1 MSLNEGP
8 SRILVVDGEEGTR
21 RVIAFILKREGYGV
35 CLAASGKEALA
46 QAAGGSPDLV
56 VLDSILPDL
65 NGLLVCKKLRSEY
78 VGPVMMLSRNGN
90 ENCVRWGIHFIQV
103 TPTSCGWA
111 GPRRPILPD
120 LNGLLVCKKLR
131 SEYVGPVMMLSRNGH
146 ENCVIEALENGADDC
161 VVKPIR
167 PAELLA
173 RVRALLRRYRVGSR
187 RPAVIEVG
195 DLEVNLAKRR
205 VFRRGREI
213 RFTSTEFDILVCL
226 AQNQEQVVTSKMIL
240 DQVWGPSH
248 GEYLQTLRV
257 HVGHL
262 RQKLEPNPSSPR
274 YIMTEPGIGY
284 RFAVS
289 SPAVAPS
296 L

>member
-90 ENCVRWGIHFIQV
+90 ENCV
-103 TPTSCGWA
+103 
-111 GPRRPILPD
+111 
-120 LNGLLVCKKLR
+120 
-131 SEYVGPVMMLSRNGH
+131 
-146 ENCVIEALENGADDC
+146 IEALENGADDC

-213 RFTSTEFDILVCL
+213 RFTRTEFDILVCL

-240 DQVWGPSH
+240 DKVWGPSH

-289 SPAVAPS
+289 SPAVSPS